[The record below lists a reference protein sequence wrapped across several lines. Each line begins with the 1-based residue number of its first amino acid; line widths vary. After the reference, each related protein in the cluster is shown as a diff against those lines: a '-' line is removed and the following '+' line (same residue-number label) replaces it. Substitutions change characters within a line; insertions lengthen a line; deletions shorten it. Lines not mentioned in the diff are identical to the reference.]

1 MTAQRR
7 PAFAS
12 QDWMLEQQLR
22 AELEAEAWRRLR
34 ELSDFRELPP
44 DVDISTV
51 THAEPDYHSTGSI
64 IFKALVRFMIAACVA
79 YLAWLAAVDA
89 EFAEFEILLTVCAAY
104 IVTLSVTLLG
114 PARGLVHVLAET
126 LKWMLI
132 ITVALGVLWWLVQ
145 GLA

>member
-1 MTAQRR
+1 MTAPRR

-34 ELSDFRELPP
+34 ELADIRELPP

-51 THAEPDYHSTGSI
+51 THTEPDYHSTGSI
-64 IFKALVRFMIAACVA
+64 ILKALVRFMIAACGA
-79 YLAWLAAVDA
+79 YIVWIAAVDA
-89 EFAEFEILLTVCAAY
+89 GLAEFEILLAVCAAY

-114 PARGLVHVLAET
+114 PARGIVHVLAEIMR
-126 LKWMLI
+126 WILI
-132 ITVALGVLWWLVQ
+132 IAVALGVLWWLVQ